1 MAGSEGFVGFRILGF
16 DPHVD
21 SAGIVPTPIDIL
33 KPLPFFVPFP
43 CAVYTCGLLGKVI
56 IGRVLLALV
65 MGPSIPFAVAEAHNI
80 DIELNDLGLVPFN
93 DWHVHIRG
101 CSEVAIY
108 AFGVVSEALL

>member
-43 CAVYTCGLLGKVI
+43 
-56 IGRVLLALV
+56 R
-65 MGPSIPFAVAEAHNI
+65 
-80 DIELNDLGLVPFN
+80 
-93 DWHVHIRG
+93 
-101 CSEVAIY
+101 AIY
-108 AFGVVSEALL
+108 T